1 MFHVPW
7 FSHTGKIKSQNLFQ
21 KATTSFSSPLEQT
34 PHFSR
39 NPNFQSLKRFLKH
52 CSQQREFRFPTQ
64 AWTIFLLI
72 LRNQTFP
79 SLLPQLNRQSPKKP
93 SSSLELA
100 GGFWG
105 EEEIEAATGFYHSI
119 LTWPS
124 RFLSKDTS
132 HSFPFIQFIPCSVPS
147 FEINFKSCRSWPRKV
162 GARRIGSRQT
172 KPEKYQLP
180 QKTWGVAVKL
190 GCCFDST
197 ENQGCKVCL

>member
-79 SLLPQLNRQSPKKP
+79 SLLPQLNRQSPKKTFQLP
-93 SSSLELA
+93 GAGWGILGRGGERSCHKFLSFHPHLAQQVSLQ
-100 GGFWG
+100 GYKPF
-105 EEEIEAATGFYHSI
+105 IPIHSI
-119 LTWPS
+119 HSLLCP
-124 RFLSKDTS
+124 FLWNK
-132 HSFPFIQFIPCSVPS
+132 F
-147 FEINFKSCRSWPRKV
+147 
-162 GARRIGSRQT
+162 
-172 KPEKYQLP
+172 
-180 QKTWGVAVKL
+180 
-190 GCCFDST
+190 
-197 ENQGCKVCL
+197 